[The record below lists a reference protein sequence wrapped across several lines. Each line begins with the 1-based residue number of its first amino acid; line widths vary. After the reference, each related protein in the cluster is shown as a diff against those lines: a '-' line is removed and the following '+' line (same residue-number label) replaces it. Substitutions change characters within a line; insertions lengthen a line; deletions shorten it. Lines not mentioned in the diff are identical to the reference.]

1 MLLRHDQ
8 HDDDP
13 HRVPRHPSLP
23 RADLDGEVVN
33 GYNRINVLVSCTC
46 FPVEDR
52 RPGYG
57 AAQQR
62 AGSATAVRF
71 NVPVKVKS

>member
-1 MLLRHDQ
+1 MARGLQ
-8 HDDDP
+8 C
-13 HRVPRHPSLP
+13 SLGMTNTTMT
-23 RADLDGEVVN
+23 RTEYLA
-33 GYNRINVLVSCTC
+33 YNRINVLVSCTC